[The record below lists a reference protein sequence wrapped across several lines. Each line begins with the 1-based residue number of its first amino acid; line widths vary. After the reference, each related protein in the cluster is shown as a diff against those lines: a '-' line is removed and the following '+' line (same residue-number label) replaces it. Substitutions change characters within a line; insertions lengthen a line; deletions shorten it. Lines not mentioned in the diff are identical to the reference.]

1 MSVDLSGRAGT
12 FTALQTIPDALEVAS
27 LANVTV
33 IATGSLTARVQ
44 TATQP
49 ATSVAGGSIVVT
61 PAMNYMKVCPLYV
74 TSGGSVVLNV
84 IGWSFSNT
92 ANRWVPV
99 NLAQTTATVATAGAI
114 TVASTALFP
123 GNAFTAL
130 GAGDYK
136 IYNGTTSCPSGF
148 IVVDTL
154 GSELVELY
162 FTGTAAA
169 ANALVSYL

>member
-1 MSVDLSGRAGT
+1 MSVDLSGRSGT

-27 LANVTV
+27 LANITV
-33 IATGSLTARVQ
+33 VATGSLTARVQ
-44 TATQP
+44 TSTRP
-49 ATSVAGGSIVVT
+49 ATSGGSIVVT
-61 PAMNYMKVCPLYV
+61 PVMNYMKVCPLYV

-84 IGWSFSNT
+84 IGWSFSNI

-114 TVASTALFP
+114 TVAGTALFP